1 MHGTRWMHVNGS
13 FTRGQ
18 DNVRDSE
25 DNMDGPCH
33 GGGTSEECQRK
44 ERRKD
49 ILNMNKWH
57 TKLIPVIAADALLE
71 KSSSRTFNGSAAT
84 GALITQSERDVF
96 GM

>member
-1 MHGTRWMHVNGS
+1 M
-13 FTRGQ
+13 
-18 DNVRDSE
+18 
-25 DNMDGPCH
+25 
-33 GGGTSEECQRK
+33 
-44 ERRKD
+44 
-49 ILNMNKWH
+49 NMNKWH